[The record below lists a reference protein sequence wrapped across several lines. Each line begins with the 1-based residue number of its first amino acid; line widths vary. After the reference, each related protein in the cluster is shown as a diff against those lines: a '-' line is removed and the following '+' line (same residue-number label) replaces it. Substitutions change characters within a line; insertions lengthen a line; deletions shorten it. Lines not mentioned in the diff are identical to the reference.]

1 MYSIQT
7 DNDGEIEA
15 TKSLKKAHSIAKSE
29 SAKSKESVYI
39 ARTTEQDGDEHVAE
53 YVNGKQV
60 R

>member
-7 DNDGEIEA
+7 DNSGEIDA
-15 TKSLKKAHSIAKSE
+15 TKSFKKAHSIAESE
-29 SAKSKESVYI
+29 SAKSSEPVYI

-53 YVNGKQV
+53 YANGKQV